1 MMAGSDVTRERLDH
15 DDTDPRWDTRPRAPA
30 MKWWGWGEEDVSF
43 THEGKPE
50 LAPFIERVLGLDVRR
65 PGTSAIAFEDL
76 EIPAAGAPRRAA
88 GRARGRRR
96 SRARL
101 HR

>member
-1 MMAGSDVTRERLDH
+1 MHCPARVTGAPISSSPRMYKGSAT
-15 DDTDPRWDTRPRAPA
+15 PAA
-30 MKWWGWGEEDVSF
+30 MKWWGWGEEDLSF

-76 EIPAAGAPRRAA
+76 EIPAAALPAGLRADLEDAVGAEQV
-88 GRARGRRR
+88 
-96 SRARL
+96 S
-101 HR
+101 